1 MFFLIRHSTTQEVL
15 GILNEREVLSD
26 CDYLRIATARASVNY
41 ATAKDE
47 ARKLVDIINGNVYCL
62 IAEIF
67 SQEEI
72 SDIWYFQII
81 SQAEFE
87 TYRDLHEF
95 KVFTKL

>member
-15 GILNEREVLSD
+15 GILNEREVLPD
-26 CDYLRIATARASVNY
+26 CDYLRITEARATVDY
-41 ATAKDE
+41 ASAERE
-47 ARKLVDIINGNVYCL
+47 ARKLVDIINGYVYYL
-62 IAEIF
+62 LAENF
-67 SQEEI
+67 SQEEMT
-72 SDIWYFQII
+72 DIWYFQVI

>member
-26 CDYLRIATARASVNY
+26 CDYLRITTARSSVDY
-41 ATAKDE
+41 VTAKNE
-47 ARKLVDIINGNVYCL
+47 AMKIVDIINGNVYCL

-72 SDIWYFQII
+72 TDIWYFQII